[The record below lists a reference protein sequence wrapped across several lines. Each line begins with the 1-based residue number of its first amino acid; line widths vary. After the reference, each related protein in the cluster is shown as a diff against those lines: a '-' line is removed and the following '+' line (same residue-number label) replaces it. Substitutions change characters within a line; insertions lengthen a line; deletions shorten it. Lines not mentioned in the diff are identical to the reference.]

1 MKYLLMML
9 PILVFYFESVKFYV
23 ITDTESNA
31 QNERIL
37 VQPDSYTV
45 DISTGCTPTNGL
57 PTAVETIVLVKKGVY
72 SCVSLQIA

>member
-9 PILVFYFESVKFYV
+9 PILVFYFDSVKFYV
-23 ITDTESNA
+23 ITDMESNA
-31 QNERIL
+31 QNQRIL
-37 VQPDSYTV
+37 VQPDT
-45 DISTGCTPTNGL
+45 DTFNISSGCTPTNGL

>member
-9 PILVFYFESVKFYV
+9 PIHVFYFESVKFYV
-23 ITDTESNA
+23 ISDKEWN
-31 QNERIL
+31 QRIL
-37 VQPDSYTV
+37 VQPDT
-45 DISTGCTPTNGL
+45 DTLNISSGCTPTNGL